1 MAAAT
6 AAREA
11 KRSDGLIKAFK
22 VAASTVIYKGTLVGS
37 NTDGYLASMA
47 HGTSG
52 LTFQGVAYETIDNA
66 TGGDGA
72 LKCRVERWGEYEL
85 VYNGGNAAQG
95 NVGDEVY
102 VLDNQTV
109 DEDPGTV
116 TNQYKVGEVVEV
128 VSATL
133 VRVNITGYAGRLPSQ
148 AAIVSL
154 TDSSGGTAND
164 TLQAVGATNSGDV
177 SAAINNNFAD
187 LAAKVN
193 GIIVALRNSGDLA
206 S

>member
-1 MAAAT
+1 MSAAT

-11 KRSDGLIKAFK
+11 KRSDGLMKAFQ
-22 VAASTVIYKGTLVGS
+22 VAASTTIYKGTLVGTKS
-37 NTDGYLASMA
+37 DGYLASMA

-52 LTFQGVAYETIDNA
+52 MTFQGVAYETIDNSA
-66 TGGDGA
+66 GADGA
-72 LKCRVERWGEYEL
+72 KKCRVERWGEYEL
-85 VYNGGNAAQG
+85 VYNGGDAAQG

-109 DEDPGTV
+109 DEDPATV
-116 TNQYKVGEVVEV
+116 TNQYKVGEVVECI
-128 VSATL
+128 SATL
-133 VRVNITGYAGRLPSQ
+133 IRVNITGYAGRLPSQ

-193 GIIVALRNSGDLA
+193 GILAAMRTNGDLA